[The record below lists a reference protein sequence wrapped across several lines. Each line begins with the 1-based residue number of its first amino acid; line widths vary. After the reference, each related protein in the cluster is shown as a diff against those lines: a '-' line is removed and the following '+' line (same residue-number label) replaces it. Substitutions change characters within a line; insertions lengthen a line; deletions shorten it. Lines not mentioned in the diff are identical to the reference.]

1 MTRACILTSTVTFG
15 VLEPAVGGMLHS
27 MQDEEGIFGTQYIG
41 SDLFASN
48 SAQTATI
55 QQRAT
60 CDRTNAAVRRQ
71 DA

>member
-1 MTRACILTSTVTFG
+1 
-15 VLEPAVGGMLHS
+15 MLHS
-27 MQDEEGIFGTQYIG
+27 MQDEEGIFVTQYIG